1 MPFGPFI
8 SQEEKDAIN
17 RSLHINYGYQPRN
30 PKQYGKPPVQVQM
43 APGQHRGGTR
53 AAINKD
59 PKAPFSLQ
67 PGTSLTASERR
78 AARKGQLRR
87 ALPATAA
94 ATGMPDIRGTSGNDY
109 KADELA
115 LATAARP
122 AAPAT
127 QPPQTPATPP
137 ADPPMRPDES
147 TKITGGVAGSGRQ
160 LGGMMSLEDATKLS
174 GGYLADLAN
183 YFPQAAPSPQTA
195 ANIRGVVI
203 NGTEYSDL
211 SPEDLS
217 EAQEAWLTSNPNERA
232 GNFLYDT
239 NDQARTVAMP
249 GAPTNWMQAQPGSLA
264 RNASRAFLDAPR
276 DRGAMGALRARDA
289 QLGIVEGA
297 GGKKYAQINGQ
308 MVQLGDDQ
316 YGSIIGRDVEQIRGI
331 IGAYPAD
338 TVMPGGNV
346 APENVAI
353 SPAQTQQPA
362 FGIDPA
368 VAAAIS
374 PLGTNSENFLSSGVL
389 QANLYAMTPEG
400 APNTAY
406 SQEIFER
413 SMQMPIENLPKYD
426 MLTDIDLQDL
436 Y

>member
-94 ATGMPDIRGTSGNDY
+94 ATGMPDIRGTSGNNY
-109 KADELA
+109 KADELS
-115 LATAARP
+115 LASAARP
-122 AAPAT
+122 VTPAT

-137 ADPPMRPDES
+137 ATPPVRPDES
-147 TKITGGVAGSGRQ
+147 TRTKGEITQSGRQ
-160 LGGMMSLEDATKLS
+160 MGGMMSLEDATKLS
-174 GGYLADLAN
+174 GGYLADLSN
-183 YFPQAAPSPQTA
+183 YFPATAAPAGPTA
-195 ANIRGVVI
+195 ENITGVVI
-203 NGTEYSDL
+203 NGQRYENL
-211 SPEDLS
+211 SPADLS
-217 EAQEAWLTSNPNERA
+217 EAQEAWLTSNPSAREA
-232 GNFLYDT
+232 NFIYDT
-239 NDQARTVAMP
+239 AEQAQTVPVP
-249 GAPTNWMQAQPGSLA
+249 GAPTNWMQAQPGALA
-264 RNASRAFLDAPR
+264 RNASRAFLNAGDNQ
-276 DRGAMGALRARDA
+276 GAMGALRARDA
-289 QLGIVEGA
+289 QLGVVEGA
-297 GGKKYAQINGQ
+297 SGKKYAQINGQ
-308 MVQLGDDQ
+308 MVELGDGQ
-316 YGSIIGRDVEQIRGI
+316 YQSIIGRDADAIRGI
-331 IGAYPAD
+331 IDAYPEGS
-338 TVMPGGNV
+338 VMPGGNV

-362 FGIDPA
+362 FGIVPGMPTP
-368 VAAAIS
+368 AAIDQ
-374 PLGTNSENFLSSGVL
+374 GISSGVQ

-406 SQEIFER
+406 SQEIFNR
-413 SMQMPIENLPKYD
+413 SMQMPVQNIPQYD
-426 MLTDIDLQDL
+426 MLEDFESQDL

>member
-1 MPFGPFI
+1 
-8 SQEEKDAIN
+8 
-17 RSLHINYGYQPRN
+17 
-30 PKQYGKPPVQVQM
+30 
-43 APGQHRGGTR
+43 
-53 AAINKD
+53 
-59 PKAPFSLQ
+59 
-67 PGTSLTASERR
+67 
-78 AARKGQLRR
+78 
-87 ALPATAA
+87 
-94 ATGMPDIRGTSGNDY
+94 
-109 KADELA
+109 
-115 LATAARP
+115 
-122 AAPAT
+122 
-127 QPPQTPATPP
+127 
-137 ADPPMRPDES
+137 
-147 TKITGGVAGSGRQ
+147 
-160 LGGMMSLEDATKLS
+160 
-174 GGYLADLAN
+174 
-183 YFPQAAPSPQTA
+183 
-195 ANIRGVVI
+195 
-203 NGTEYSDL
+203 
-211 SPEDLS
+211 
-217 EAQEAWLTSNPNERA
+217 
-232 GNFLYDT
+232 
-239 NDQARTVAMP
+239 
-249 GAPTNWMQAQPGSLA
+249 
-264 RNASRAFLDAPR
+264 
-276 DRGAMGALRARDA
+276 MGALRARDA

-308 MVQLGDDQ
+308 MVQLGEGQ
-316 YGSIIGRDVEQIRGI
+316 YNSIIGRDVEQIREI